1 MLKFRRE
8 QIDGFEKFNSTA
20 HARNVDK
27 SDWELQITTQ
37 YGRLSF
43 LVIMG
48 PLFPEHPPEIKIL
61 ARVTHRWVD
70 KDMNVFGHPKL
81 QAWNPNPNTCHL
93 GKIVREIYAEFAR
106 NPPMPQQ
113 AVQPHDPRVVV
124 NQQPVNNAN
133 NLQPSPMGAPQH
145 SPMAG
150 PQHSTIGAEE
160 KIPNGGGMVVDAHH
174 TPLPEIP
181 SKFPLL
187 EHLSTT
193 QLEELRDDGIMLN
206 DMIENMNSTISMIS
220 VRDDLYD
227 GIEDLAKK
235 NLARKPELD
244 ALWED
249 TRLAKDQLAAKQA
262 EYQALAARQKTAL
275 QRFSLKHILQEL
287 DKAIDEAEESSN
299 KIKARYKAEAD
310 GNEEDDDKKGKND
323 EDDGKKDK
331 GKMTTEVFVKEY
343 LKARKRVHMRTAK
356 RERLQEQFGRV

>member
-20 HARNVDK
+20 HPRNVDK

-37 YGRLSF
+37 YGRLIF

-48 PLFPEHPPEIKIL
+48 PQFPEHPPEIKIL

-70 KDMNVFGHPKL
+70 KDMNVVGHPKL
-81 QAWNPNPNTCHL
+81 QAWNPNPAICHL

-113 AVQPHDPRVVV
+113 AATTPVHDPGNVS
-124 NQQPVNNAN
+124 NKPVNNAN
-133 NLQPSPMGAPQH
+133 SLQPSPLGGPQH
-145 SPMAG
+145 SPMGG
-150 PQHSTIGAEE
+150 PQHSPMGAVPNIPKSDE
-160 KIPNGGGMVVDAHH
+160 KVPRPADPVH

-187 EHLSTT
+187 EHLSIT
-193 QLEELRDDGIMLN
+193 QLEELKDDGIMLN

-227 GIEDLAKK
+227 GIEDLARK
-235 NLARKPELD
+235 NLSRKPELD
-244 ALWED
+244 SLWDD
-249 TRLAKDQLAAKQA
+249 TRLAKEHLAAKQS
-262 EYQALAARQKTAL
+262 EYQSLAARQKTAL

-287 DKAIDEAEESSN
+287 DKAIEEAEESSD

-310 GNEEDDDKKGKND
+310 GKEDDKKD

-343 LKARKRVHMRTAK
+343 MKARKLVHMRLAK
-356 RERLQEQFGRV
+356 KERIQETFGRV

>member
-1 MLKFRRE
+1 MSTEMLRFRKE
-8 QIDGFEKFNSTA
+8 QIEGFEKFNPTA
-20 HARNVDK
+20 HSRNPEK

-48 PLFPEHPPEIKIL
+48 PLFPEQPPEVKVL

-70 KDMNVFGHPKL
+70 KEMNVFGHPKL
-81 QAWNPNPNTCHL
+81 QSWNANPLNCHL

-113 AVQPHDPRVVV
+113 AVQSHDPRVVS
-124 NQQPVNNAN
+124 QSPVTPNNA
-133 NLQPSPMGAPQH
+133 QPSQPAQPGP
-145 SPMAG
+145 SPLHKMDENK
-150 PQHSTIGAEE
+150 SV
-160 KIPNGGGMVVDAHH
+160 GMVLDHPVH

-187 EHLSTT
+187 EHLSIK
-193 QLEELRDDGIMLN
+193 QLEELRDDSTTLN

-227 GIEDLAKK
+227 GIEDLARK

-244 ALWED
+244 ALWEA
-249 TRLAKDQLAAKQA
+249 TRNAKDELAAKQG
-262 EYQALAARQKTAL
+262 EYQTLAARQKAAL
-275 QRFSLKHILQEL
+275 QRFTLQHILVEL
-287 DKAIDEAEESSN
+287 DKAIEAAEESSE

-310 GNEEDDDKKGKND
+310 GDELSKDE

-331 GKMTTEVFVKEY
+331 GKMTTAVFVKEY
-343 LKARKRVHMRTAK
+343 MKARKLVHIRQAK
-356 RERLQEQFGRV
+356 KERLQETFGRN